1 MGKDNIIYY
10 GCYCDDGFIIFYG
23 FEIEIYELFV
33 IVNFYYFFFKFMCEF
48 FILKINFF
56 DIIVFKGNK
65 ILIEFNF

>member
-33 IVNFYYFFFKFMCEF
+33 IVNLYYFLFKFMYEF
-48 FILKINFF
+48 FI
-56 DIIVFKGNK
+56 
-65 ILIEFNF
+65 